1 MSKTAFLFPG
11 QGAQKC
17 GMARSFYETDPDAKA
32 VIDRASELLGMDMP
46 ELLFIPNDRLD
57 RTEFTQPAMVT
68 AGIAM
73 LQAVAK
79 TGLKPDVCAGLSLG
93 EYEALYAAGAMSA
106 DDAVRTV
113 QVRGKLMAEAVPAG
127 VGGMAAVVGA
137 ETALVEETIAP
148 IADVWIA
155 NYNCPGQI
163 VISGKKEALAQASD
177 ALKAAGVRRVLPLNV
192 SGPFHS
198 GLLAEAGEKLGAYLA
213 GVEIRPLVIPYAAN
227 FTGAYVTDSAEIAPL
242 LVKQVSGSVRFEQ
255 SIRGMLADGVDTFV
269 EIGPGKA
276 LSGFVKKTA
285 KALDMK
291 DYRII
296 NIETAEDMGNL

>member
-46 ELLFIPNDRLD
+46 ELLFTPNDRLD
-57 RTEFTQPAMVT
+57 RTEYTQPAMVT

-137 ETALVEETIAP
+137 ESALVEETIAP

-227 FTGAYVTDSAEIAPL
+227 FTGAYVTDSAEIVPL

-255 SIRGMLADGVDTFV
+255 SIRRMLADGVDTFV
-269 EIGPGKA
+269 EIGPGKTIA
-276 LSGFVKKTA
+276 GFLRKIDREA
-285 KALDMK
+285 KV
-291 DYRII
+291 I
-296 NIETAEDMGNL
+296 NIETAEDLEKCRS